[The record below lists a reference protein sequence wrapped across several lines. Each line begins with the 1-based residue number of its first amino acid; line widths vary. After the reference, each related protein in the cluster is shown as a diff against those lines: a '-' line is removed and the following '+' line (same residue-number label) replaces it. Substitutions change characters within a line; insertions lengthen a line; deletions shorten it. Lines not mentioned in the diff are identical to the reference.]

1 MRVAVSAK
9 KRSCVKGC
17 AMNIDSIGRLKAL
30 ITTRLR
36 DFRSRRSSLKPNAP
50 TVLSSSTIPEP
61 SVCDIAIGPERANK
75 GPQAQPR
82 FESAADHPHCCE
94 EPYRGTWLHLLPSLT
109 MSQEDASAREASR
122 YEQKYLVA
130 PKTPG
135 FEVRTESINLLDEDD
150 GKSLAFKPI
159 RQRISLINLAVNW
172 VLRSRITIR
181 VLAVMASLVSF
192 VLITYS
198 VVLFENARKAGNVKD
213 STGANPQVNVKAA
226 VTFSGIGGASF
237 FLSLLLLFACCGSK
251 KVRC

>member
-1 MRVAVSAK
+1 MRQPCFPLPPFQNHPSATLL
-9 KRSCVKGC
+9 SVQ
-17 AMNIDSIGRLKAL
+17 SEQTKAL
-30 ITTRLR
+30 RPSR
-36 DFRSRRSSLKPNAP
+36 DSKALQTILTAASSP
-50 TVLSSSTIPEP
+50 TVEL
-61 SVCDIAIGPERANK
+61 GYK
-75 GPQAQPR
+75 
-82 FESAADHPHCCE
+82 F
-94 EPYRGTWLHLLPSLT
+94 LPSST

-122 YEQKYLVA
+122 YEQKHLVA

-150 GKSLAFKPI
+150 GKSLAFKPT

-198 VVLFENARKAGNVKD
+198 VVLFENAQKAGNVKD
-213 STGANPQVNVKAA
+213 STGANPQVNVKPA